1 MFEDYIVILPSSLGS
16 IVTSHSIKLPR
27 FFSVSLLTKFT
38 VLVGQGDPRIRVEG
52 DPIPTFCLHTLRIKC

>member
-16 IVTSHSIKLPR
+16 IVTSHPIKLPR

-38 VLVGQGDPRIRVEG
+38 VLV
-52 DPIPTFCLHTLRIKC
+52 

>member
-27 FFSVSLLTKFT
+27 FFSVSLLTKFS
-38 VLVGQGDPRIRVEG
+38 VLQSDKVTQGYAWREIRS
-52 DPIPTFCLHTLRIKC
+52 PPSAFTL